1 MVSVN
6 FTLLVLLVMF
16 LVFLWVM
23 HRFIFTPLLALMD
36 ARTNQVAEDKKCA
49 AAAAAEA
56 TELED
61 AYGEKLAQVH
71 REANRTLVRAHR
83 QAQEEHNARLAAFRA
98 QAEQEIDTLR
108 QALTSDVVS
117 QEDQFDSL
125 SETIQHVMAAKLELE

>member
-16 LVFLWVM
+16 LGFLWAM

-36 ARTNQVAEDKKCA
+36 ARTDQVAEDKKCA
-49 AAAAAEA
+49 AAAAADA

-61 AYGEKLAQVH
+61 TYGDRLAQVH
-71 REANRTLVRAHR
+71 REANKTLLRAHR

-98 QAEQEIDTLR
+98 QAEQEIETLR
-108 QALTSDVVS
+108 HALTSEVVA
-117 QEDQFDSL
+117 QEDQFDGL
-125 SETIQHVMAAKLELE
+125 SNTIQHAMAAKLELE